1 MEWKIFYYP
10 CVLDRE
16 KYVREDSIGFDD
28 DTFNEA
34 VFDQTSG
41 KVYQDEKINLFINLD
56 EAEEVCK
63 ILPISKPTMVRTV
76 AKFEVADSEKE
87 GYISKININAIRGH
101 FTCWG
106 RPFIETYCEVY
117 E

>member
-1 MEWKIFYYP
+1 MEWKTFFYP

-16 KYVREDSIGFDD
+16 KYVEEDSVGFDD
-28 DTFNEA
+28 ETFNIA
-34 VFDQTSG
+34 VYINASDKIG
-41 KVYQDEKINLFINLD
+41 KEKINLFTDLD

-76 AKFEVADSEKE
+76 AKFRVAESEKE
-87 GYISKININAIRGH
+87 GYISKVNVNAIRKH
-101 FTCWG
+101 FTCYG
-106 RPFIETYCEVY
+106 SPFIQTYCEVY